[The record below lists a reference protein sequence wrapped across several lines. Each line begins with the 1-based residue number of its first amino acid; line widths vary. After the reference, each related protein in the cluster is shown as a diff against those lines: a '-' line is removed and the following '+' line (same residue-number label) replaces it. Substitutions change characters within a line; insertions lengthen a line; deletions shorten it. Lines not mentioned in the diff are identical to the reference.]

1 MNKCICQNPNKSLKN
16 THYMKRNI
24 KLSLIGDALT
34 EINKGIVLFENGMA
48 IATFDIKFCP
58 ICGKELIV
66 KNCNNC
72 RHNLDYFDC
81 SQCEDLDE
89 WENEN

>member
-34 EINKGIVLFENGMA
+34 EINKGIVLFENGNGNSN
-48 IATFDIKFCP
+48 I
-58 ICGKELIV
+58 
-66 KNCNNC
+66 
-72 RHNLDYFDC
+72 
-81 SQCEDLDE
+81 
-89 WENEN
+89 